1 MNVKYEDK
9 SSLRREIKKIDNDT
23 DDRKKFLEVMVRI
36 MLLILIARE

>member
-36 MLLILIARE
+36 IILILIARE